1 MPKVLQLKEVKEIRS
16 KLAEDQQGI
25 DPILGV
31 PFPDGKL
38 CLDHDHDKQNVR
50 AALHLQTNA
59 FEGKVTNAYTRC
71 LKWLTD
77 VPLPEILRNLANYL
91 EKDYSENPY
100 HPSCK
105 KVLLTRFRKLT
116 ASEQALVLRRCDVVP
131 GTNNKARED
140 QLKAILT
147 RSYDFDTIQLWI
159 NEAKEQ

>member
-1 MPKVLQLKEVKEIRS
+1 MPKVLQLKEVQETRS
-16 KLAEDQQGI
+16 KLAEEQQGI

-38 CLDHDHDKQNVR
+38 CLDHDHDKQNIR
-50 AALHLQTNA
+50 ATLHLQTNA

-91 EKDYSENPY
+91 ERDYSDNPY

-105 KVLLTRFRKLT
+105 KVLLTKFRKLN
-116 ASEQALVLRRCDVVP
+116 ASEQSKVLNRVGVVP
-131 GTNNKARED
+131 GTNAKARES

-147 RSYDFDTIQLWI
+147 RSYDFDIIQQWI